1 MAANTIVTASA
12 RSVLQARAAHSVSER
27 AARAA
32 ARTAPRGA
40 GLAPVVALP
49 THRADHRTEHRSVP
63 VAVGQAPAA
72 VRLGGLP
79 DRGGSALRDAWSP
92 ALSLVPPR
100 TRPARTKVR
109 ASLLLVALAL
119 VVSAVLGSVLSG
131 AEEPVAAGHVVLQP
145 GETLWDV
152 AVRSAPAGVDPRRQL
167 ESVRRLNGFGP
178 GTLDAWTVVLIPA
191 P

>member
-1 MAANTIVTASA
+1 MAASTVVSD
-12 RSVLQARAAHSVSER
+12 RSVDGRIRGGAALS
-27 AARAA
+27 ARAA

-49 THRADHRTEHRSVP
+49 VRSRAGTA
-63 VAVGQAPAA
+63 VAVGLEPLGADAA
-72 VRLGGLP
+72 GVGAVETVR
-79 DRGGSALRDAWSP
+79 
-92 ALSLVPPR
+92 PPR
-100 TRPARTKVR
+100 LR
-109 ASLLLVALAL
+109 LVA
-119 VVSAVLGSVLSG
+119 
-131 AEEPVAAGHVVLQP
+131 EPVRTVGRPRTARRLVAALAAAGVLAVAAMVITGTVADRAELPEVAGHVVLQP

-167 ESVRRLNGFGP
+167 DTIRRLNAFGP